1 MFSITGTVFSLI
13 LTVMGSI
20 GLAGLF
26 ALMAVESFGIP
37 PLPSEVILPFAGVLI
52 VRGHP
57 GFTWPSVLA
66 AAVGGALLG
75 AVAAYE
81 VGRYGGRALVHRWG
95 ARAGVDEK
103 LLARSERYFDLH
115 GRSTVG
121 VARMVP
127 LLRAYI
133 SYPAGAAKMDR
144 ASFVIFTVLGS
155 LPFCVVLIYLGTVLG
170 NEFTRLQPYFDYL
183 DVVVVFVLAALLLV
197 LFLRWR
203 RSRLTPSTAAP
214 PPGGAAPP

>member
-1 MFSITGTVFSLI
+1 VFSLTGTVFSLI
-13 LTVMGSI
+13 LTVMGAI

-52 VRGHP
+52 VRGAP

-66 AAVGGALLG
+66 VALSGALVG
-75 AVAAYE
+75 ALAAYE
-81 VGRYGGRALVHRWG
+81 LGRRGGRALVHRWG
-95 ARAGVDEK
+95 ARAGLDEK
-103 LLARSERYFDLH
+103 LLDRSHRYFEEH
-115 GRSTVG
+115 GRGTVG
-121 VARMVP
+121 VARMIP

-144 ASFVIFTVLGS
+144 TSFALFTLLGS
-155 LPFCVVLIYLGTVLG
+155 LPFCVLMIYLGTVLG
-170 NEFTRLQPYFDYL
+170 SQFTRLQPYFDYL
-183 DVVVVFVLAALLLV
+183 DIVVIVAVAALLAL
-197 LFLRWR
+197 LALRWR
-203 RSRLTPSTAAP
+203 RGRLTRSTAAP

>member
-1 MFSITGTVFSLI
+1 VFSLTGSIFWLI
-13 LTVMGSI
+13 LTVMGTI

-52 VRGHP
+52 ARGAP
-57 GFTWPSVLA
+57 GFTWPSVLVV
-66 AAVGGALLG
+66 AVAGALVG

-81 VGRYGGRALVHRWG
+81 LGRRGGRALVHRWG
-95 ARAGVDEK
+95 ARAGLDEK
-103 LLARSERYFDLH
+103 LLDRSERYFELH
-115 GRSTVG
+115 GRGTVG
-121 VARMVP
+121 VARMIP

-144 ASFVIFTVLGS
+144 RSFALFTVLGS
-155 LPFCVVLIYLGTVLG
+155 VPFCALLIYLGTVLG
-170 NEFTRLQPYFDYL
+170 SNFTRIEPYFDYL
-183 DVVVVFVLAALLLV
+183 DIVVIAGVAVLLV
-197 LFLRWR
+197 ALALRWQR
-203 RSRLTPSTAAP
+203 RRLTRSTAAP